1 MVWVGGGVATNRCP
15 KSVITGQS
23 MAWLETFLVWKR
35 SKATEVLQW
44 DARTVEA
51 MLILENEVRG
61 GVKTGGN

>member
-1 MVWVGGGVATNRCP
+1 
-15 KSVITGQS
+15 